1 MFTVAHNCHGK
12 INNLATKKITSRQ
25 KKQTHGKKEKTH
37 GKRKNLTAERK
48 DSRQKKKSHCKRNNL
63 IAKEITMSS
72 RPKRERGALGYF
84 FCRDSC
90 GPPYIVNLI

>member
-1 MFTVAHNCHGK
+1 MVISWRRYINLDIDIFTVAHNCHGK

-48 DSRQKKKSHCKRNNL
+48 DSRQKEKTHGKRKISLQKK
-63 IAKEITMSS
+63 
-72 RPKRERGALGYF
+72 
-84 FCRDSC
+84 
-90 GPPYIVNLI
+90 

>member
-1 MFTVAHNCHGK
+1 MA
-12 INNLATKKITSRQ
+12 
-25 KKQTHGKKEKTH
+25 KEKTSQQKKKPQ